1 MLGLNTVKLYKVK
14 ALIPLS
20 SKRLLP
26 IKPLCFWLGALF
38 FVSLSSLA
46 AEKSYFEGNSKLS
59 KLAANEDNNND
70 ALQQTLELN
79 FSPESRE
86 KLRKALD
93 DYARSIDQDHDRIEE
108 RRRVMQESLEARF
121 FDADNDG
128 EVDGPIGANGIPVD
142 SNGGETPGDTDNDGA
157 VDPYDVDDDGD
168 FNDPLEFLGG
178 NASAATS
185 ATFDIGIPTSNVTYG
200 PHRLRVIAAFG
211 TGPSFIVN
219 GLSYFFVIAA
229 LMNLNEKA
237 FFHLDRPKSDGSI
250 REGIAYAKARPDIYV
265 VMLMVFFLATFGLN
279 FQIFNALMATQEF
292 GLGPA
297 SFGLMGTFIAIGSLS
312 GAIGSARL
320 ERFRNTKFVIKGGI
334 AFSISIMVLSIIPSY
349 SLYIL
354 WLPICGVTAL
364 TTLVSAN
371 SIVQTSTDPAIR
383 GRVMGL
389 YLLIF
394 MGGTPF
400 GSPLIGATTDL
411 VGIRPTIVIC
421 GGISLAA
428 SLYIWFKY
436 KNRVTLPADISVA
449 TVLKTVDRDHK

>member
-1 MLGLNTVKLYKVK
+1 MRLSVKEDGNWRSFRHRNYQILFPANTVSNIGSWAQRIAQDWLVLELTNNNGTYLGLVTAVQFAPVLAFSLHGGKLADRFNKRKVLILTNIIGGAASL
-14 ALIPLS
+14 ALG
-20 SKRLLP
+20 LLV
-26 IKPLCFWLGALF
+26 ITDLIALWHVFVLAGVLGISTAIDAPVRQVFTTEVVGQSDLPNA
-38 FVSLSSLA
+38 VSL
-46 AEKSYFEGNSKLS
+46 NS
-59 KLAANEDNNND
+59 ANFN
-70 ALQQTLELN
+70 AGRL
-79 FSPESRE
+79 
-86 KLRKALD
+86 
-93 DYARSIDQDHDRIEE
+93 
-108 RRRVMQESLEARF
+108 V
-121 FDADNDG
+121 
-128 EVDGPIGANGIPVD
+128 GPAI
-142 SNGGETPGDTDNDGA
+142 SGG
-157 VDPYDVDDDGD
+157 
-168 FNDPLEFLGG
+168 L
-178 NASAATS
+178 
-185 ATFDIGIPTSNVTYG
+185 
-200 PHRLRVIAAFG
+200 IAAFG

-219 GLSYFFVIAA
+219 GFSYLFVIAA
-229 LMNLNEKA
+229 LIKLNEKA

-265 VMLMVFFLATFGLN
+265 VMLIVFFLATFGLN

-297 SFGLMGTFIAIGSLS
+297 SFGLMGTFIAIGSLT

-320 ERFRNTKFVIKGGI
+320 ERFRDTKFVIKGGI
-334 AFSISIMVLSIIPSY
+334 TFSISIMVLAFLPSY

-421 GGISLAA
+421 GGISLLA
-428 SLYIWFKY
+428 SLIIWFRF
-436 KNRVTLPADISVA
+436 KNRVGLPTDISVG
-449 TVLKTVDRDHK
+449 TVLKTVDRNHQ

>member
-1 MLGLNTVKLYKVK
+1 MRLSVKEDGNWRSFRHRNYQILFPANTVSNIGSWAQRVAQDWLVLELTNNNGTYLGLVTAVQFAPV
-14 ALIPLS
+14 
-20 SKRLLP
+20 
-26 IKPLCFWLGALF
+26 LF
-38 FVSLSSLA
+38 FSLHGGKLADRFNKRKVLILTNIMGGAASLGLGVLVITDLIALWHVFALAAVLGISTAIDAPVRQAFTTEVVGQSDLPNAVSL
-46 AEKSYFEGNSKLS
+46 NS
-59 KLAANEDNNND
+59 ANFN
-70 ALQQTLELN
+70 AGRL
-79 FSPESRE
+79 
-86 KLRKALD
+86 
-93 DYARSIDQDHDRIEE
+93 
-108 RRRVMQESLEARF
+108 V
-121 FDADNDG
+121 
-128 EVDGPIGANGIPVD
+128 GPAI
-142 SNGGETPGDTDNDGA
+142 SGG
-157 VDPYDVDDDGD
+157 
-168 FNDPLEFLGG
+168 L
-178 NASAATS
+178 
-185 ATFDIGIPTSNVTYG
+185 
-200 PHRLRVIAAFG
+200 IAAFG

-229 LMNLNEKA
+229 LLNLNEKA

-297 SFGLMGTFIAIGSLS
+297 SFGLMGTFIAIGSLT

-334 AFSISIMVLSIIPSY
+334 VFSISIMVLSIIPNY
-349 SLYIL
+349 TLYIL

-400 GSPLIGATTDL
+400 GSPLIGTTTEL
-411 VGIRPTIVIC
+411 IGIRPTIVLC
-421 GGISLAA
+421 SGISLAA
-428 SLYIWFKY
+428 SVIIWFRY
-436 KNRVTLPADISVA
+436 KNRVELPADTSVA
-449 TVLKTVDRDHK
+449 TVLKTVNRDHD

>member
-1 MLGLNTVKLYKVK
+1 MRMSVKEDGNWRSFRHRNYRILFPANTVSNIGSWAQRIAQDWLVLELTDNNGTYLGLVTAVQFAPV
-14 ALIPLS
+14 
-20 SKRLLP
+20 
-26 IKPLCFWLGALF
+26 LF
-38 FVSLSSLA
+38 FSLHGGKFADRFNKRKVLILTNIMGGAASLGLGVLVITDLIALWHVFALAAVLGISTAIDAPVRQAFTTEVVGQSDLPNAVSL
-46 AEKSYFEGNSKLS
+46 NS
-59 KLAANEDNNND
+59 ANFN
-70 ALQQTLELN
+70 AGRL
-79 FSPESRE
+79 
-86 KLRKALD
+86 
-93 DYARSIDQDHDRIEE
+93 I
-108 RRRVMQESLEARF
+108 
-121 FDADNDG
+121 
-128 EVDGPIGANGIPVD
+128 GPAI
-142 SNGGETPGDTDNDGA
+142 SGG
-157 VDPYDVDDDGD
+157 
-168 FNDPLEFLGG
+168 L
-178 NASAATS
+178 
-185 ATFDIGIPTSNVTYG
+185 
-200 PHRLRVIAAFG
+200 IAAFG

-229 LMNLNEKA
+229 LLNLNEKA
-237 FFHLDRPKSDGSI
+237 FFNLDRPKSDGSI

-334 AFSISIMVLSIIPSY
+334 AFSISIMMLSIIPNY
-349 SLYIL
+349 TLYIL

-400 GSPLIGATTDL
+400 GSPLIGTTTEL
-411 VGIRPTIVIC
+411 LGIRPTIALC

-428 SLYIWFKY
+428 SVIIWFRY
-436 KNRVTLPADISVA
+436 KNRVQLPADTSVA
-449 TVLKTVDRDHK
+449 GVLKTVNRDHN

>member
-1 MLGLNTVKLYKVK
+1 MRLSVKEDGNWRSFRHRNYRILFPANTVSNIGSWAQRIAQDWLVLELTNNNGTYLGLVTAVQFAPVLAFSLHGGKLADRFNKRKV
-14 ALIPLS
+14 LILTNVVGGAAS
-20 SKRLLP
+20 LA
-26 IKPLCFWLGALF
+26 LGALVMTDRIALWHVF
-38 FVSLSSLA
+38 VLAGILGISTAIDAPVRQSFTTEVVGQTDLPNAVSL
-46 AEKSYFEGNSKLS
+46 NS
-59 KLAANEDNNND
+59 ANFN
-70 ALQQTLELN
+70 AGRL
-79 FSPESRE
+79 
-86 KLRKALD
+86 
-93 DYARSIDQDHDRIEE
+93 
-108 RRRVMQESLEARF
+108 V
-121 FDADNDG
+121 
-128 EVDGPIGANGIPVD
+128 GPAI
-142 SNGGETPGDTDNDGA
+142 SGG
-157 VDPYDVDDDGD
+157 
-168 FNDPLEFLGG
+168 L
-178 NASAATS
+178 
-185 ATFDIGIPTSNVTYG
+185 
-200 PHRLRVIAAFG
+200 IAAFG

>member
-1 MLGLNTVKLYKVK
+1 MRMSVKEDGNWRSFRHRNYRILFPANTVSNIGSWAQRIAQDWLVLELTDNNGTYLGLVTAVQFAPV
-14 ALIPLS
+14 
-20 SKRLLP
+20 
-26 IKPLCFWLGALF
+26 LF
-38 FVSLSSLA
+38 FSLHGGKFADRFNKRKVLILTNIMGGAASLGLGVLVITDLIALWHVFALAAVLGISTAIDAPVRQAFTTEVVGQSDLPNAVSL
-46 AEKSYFEGNSKLS
+46 NS
-59 KLAANEDNNND
+59 ANFN
-70 ALQQTLELN
+70 AGRL
-79 FSPESRE
+79 
-86 KLRKALD
+86 
-93 DYARSIDQDHDRIEE
+93 I
-108 RRRVMQESLEARF
+108 
-121 FDADNDG
+121 
-128 EVDGPIGANGIPVD
+128 GPAI
-142 SNGGETPGDTDNDGA
+142 SGG
-157 VDPYDVDDDGD
+157 
-168 FNDPLEFLGG
+168 L
-178 NASAATS
+178 
-185 ATFDIGIPTSNVTYG
+185 
-200 PHRLRVIAAFG
+200 IAAFG

-229 LMNLNEKA
+229 LLNLNEKA
-237 FFHLDRPKSDGSI
+237 FFNLDRPKSDGSI

-334 AFSISIMVLSIIPSY
+334 AFSISIMMLSIIPNY
-349 SLYIL
+349 TLYIL

-400 GSPLIGATTDL
+400 GSPLIGTTTEL
-411 VGIRPTIVIC
+411 LGIRPTIALC

-428 SLYIWFKY
+428 SLIIWFRY
-436 KNRVTLPADISVA
+436 KNRVQLPADTSVA
-449 TVLKTVDRDHK
+449 GVLKTVDRNHN